1 MLDGYARRVF
11 TAPLTTG
18 DEVSHDVYT
27 RGEGPVVVLVQEL
40 PGIGKEML
48 RLADLFVEDGFTV
61 VMPHLFGPLGK
72 TSLLGNMVRVFC
84 LRREFHLFARRRTS
98 PIAGWL
104 RALCRDARDR
114 HGVPGVAMI
123 GMCLT
128 GNFAMSLVADEAVLA
143 SMASQPAMPFAGPGA
158 LHMSDDDVAASR
170 AALDV
175 KGPMLAYR
183 FETDPLSPRA
193 KFKAVDAAFNDG
205 AERVSLRELPGAGH
219 SVLTIH
225 FVNEDGHPTRRA
237 YEEIRDH
244 FAAALRAA

>member
-1 MLDGYARRVF
+1 
-11 TAPLTTG
+11 
-18 DEVSHDVYT
+18 
-27 RGEGPVVVLVQEL
+27 
-40 PGIGKEML
+40 
-48 RLADLFVEDGFTV
+48 
-61 VMPHLFGPLGK
+61 
-72 TSLLGNMVRVFC
+72 
-84 LRREFHLFARRRTS
+84 
-98 PIAGWL
+98 
-104 RALCRDARDR
+104 
-114 HGVPGVAMI
+114 MI